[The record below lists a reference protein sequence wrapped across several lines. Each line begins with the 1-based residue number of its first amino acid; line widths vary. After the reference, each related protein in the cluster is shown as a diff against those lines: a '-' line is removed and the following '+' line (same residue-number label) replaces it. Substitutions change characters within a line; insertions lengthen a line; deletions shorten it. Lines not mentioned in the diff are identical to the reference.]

1 MPPLDGWGIIEPWM
15 PENIQIAAR
24 RHGNIGFLIIML
36 SSFTVPIIPQFMGA
50 IAYLVTDF
58 SGVPDYLVATSFK
71 NFREFSMP
79 IAALIIV
86 TFVIKNLKSPAQK
99 AAEAK
104 QLQELQQANQASSLS
119 VAAASSEQVV
129 GVESDEK
136 NKTQI

>member
-24 RHGNIGFLIIML
+24 RNGNIGFLIIML
-36 SSFTVPIIPQFMGA
+36 SSFTVPIIPQFMGE
-50 IAYLVTDF
+50 IAYRFTDF
-58 SGVPDYLVATSFK
+58 SGVPDYLVESSFK

-99 AAEAK
+99 AAEAEQLK
-104 QLQELQQANQASSLS
+104 QLQAQQIQQASSLS
-119 VAAASSEQVV
+119 A
-129 GVESDEK
+129 SDEK